1 MQVVKS
7 IDGWETKYP
16 AFKWCADLGDGWY
29 LPSTQEL
36 YKIYYTQTFTN
47 PKLTTP
53 LSPKGYWSS
62 TEQRGVNNVGFP
74 TAHRVSM
81 DDGVVLPD
89 EKNSGPAGHRVRAIA
104 VF

>member
-1 MQVVKS
+1 
-7 IDGWETKYP
+7 
-16 AFKWCADLGDGWY
+16 LGEGWY

-53 LSPKGYWSS
+53 LADGVYWSS
-62 TEQRGVNNVGFP
+62 TEQRGVSTFGFP
-74 TAHRVSM
+74 TAHNLLM
-81 DDGVVLPD
+81 
-89 EKNSGPAGHRVRAIA
+89 NSGAVVASEKSSEHGGARARAIA